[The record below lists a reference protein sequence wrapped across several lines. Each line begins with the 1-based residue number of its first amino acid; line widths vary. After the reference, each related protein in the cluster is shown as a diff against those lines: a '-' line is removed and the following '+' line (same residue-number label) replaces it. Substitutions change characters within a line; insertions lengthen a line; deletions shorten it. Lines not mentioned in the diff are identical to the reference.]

1 MRSILKVMNNTKEAI
16 GSPRRWDNCDDD
28 AITLALGSAPETQKQ
43 DYKLIYI

>member
-1 MRSILKVMNNTKEAI
+1 MNNTKEEI

-43 DYKLIYI
+43 DTNLYFDVRNN